1 MLRSHARFWGWLAS
15 SMVSF
20 SAAAA
25 DHPGDDWPQWRGP
38 LGTGVAPK
46 ATPPTEWSET
56 KNVRWKSVIPG
67 FGTSTPIVW
76 KDRIYLLTAMPADL
90 PETDTA
96 AESRPPAAPAPTGGG
111 AQVVEKPSKPYR
123 FQVVALDRQTGQIAW
138 RRTVVEEI
146 PHEGHHKDH
155 GFASSSPVT
164 DGNWLI
170 ASFGSRGVY
179 GLDLNGQVKWEKRLG
194 RMLTR
199 NAFGEGAS
207 PAVYGDVVVIP
218 WDHEGEDFVV
228 ALDKKSGKELWRQA
242 RSEPTSWSTPMVVER
257 PGRTEVIVSSTG
269 RIRSY
274 ELATGKQLWEC
285 GGMTV
290 NVIPTPVVDDTTAY
304 LLSGFRGA
312 AILAIQLGRDGDL
325 TDTDA
330 IRWKHGK
337 SAPYVPSPLLYD
349 GALYFLSGN
358 NAMLSRFATAD
369 GRADYE
375 AERLEGIFGVYGSPV
390 GAAGRVY
397 VVGRDG
403 KTAVLRHGPKLEVLA
418 VNTLDDRFDASPAVV
433 GRELLLRGH
442 RHLYS
447 LAVE

>member
-1 MLRSHARFWGWLAS
+1 MFRTRARVWGWVVS
-15 SMVSF
+15 SILSL
-20 SAAAA
+20 SAAAQ
-25 DHPGDDWPQWRGP
+25 DPGDDWPQWRGP

-56 KNVRWKSVIPG
+56 KNVRWKSVVPG

-76 KDRIYLLTAMPADL
+76 KDRIYLLTSMPADL
-90 PETDTA
+90 PETETS
-96 AESRPPAAPAPTGGG
+96 AEARPAPAPAGGG
-111 AQVVEKPSKPYR
+111 GQVVEKPAKPYR
-123 FQVVALDRQTGQIAW
+123 FQVIALDRQTGQPVW
-138 RRTVVEEI
+138 RRTVAEEI

-170 ASFGSRGVY
+170 VSFGSRGIY
-179 GLDLNGQVKWEKRLG
+179 GLDLTGQVKWEKRLG
-194 RMLTR
+194 RMQTR
-199 NAFGEGAS
+199 NGFGEGAS
-207 PAVYGDVVVIP
+207 PAVHGDVVVIP

-228 ALDKKSGKELWRQA
+228 ALDKKSGRELWRQA
-242 RSEPTSWSTPMVVER
+242 RSEPTSWSTPLVVER

-274 ELATGKQLWEC
+274 ELTTGRQLWEC

-290 NVIPTPVVDDTTAY
+290 NVIPTPVVDETTAY

-312 AILAIQLGRDGDL
+312 AILAIRLGRDGDL

-369 GRADYE
+369 GRPDYE
-375 AERLEGIFGVYGSPV
+375 AERLEGVFGVYGSPV

-403 KTAVLRHGPKLEVLA
+403 KTAVLRHGPKLDVLA
-418 VNTLDDRFDASPAVV
+418 VNTLDDRFDASPVPV

-447 LAVE
+447 LADD

>member
-1 MLRSHARFWGWLAS
+1 MFRTRARVWGWVVS
-15 SMVSF
+15 SILSL

-25 DHPGDDWPQWRGP
+25 QDPGDDWPQWRGP

-56 KNVRWKSVIPG
+56 KNVRWKSVVPG

-76 KDRIYLLTAMPADL
+76 KDRIYLLTSMPADL
-90 PETDTA
+90 PETETS
-96 AESRPPAAPAPTGGG
+96 AEARPAPAPAGGG
-111 AQVVEKPSKPYR
+111 GQVVEKPAKPYR
-123 FQVVALDRQTGQIAW
+123 FQVIALDRQTGQPVW
-138 RRTVVEEI
+138 RRTVAEEI

-164 DGNWLI
+164 DGNCLI
-170 ASFGSRGVY
+170 VSLGSRGIY
-179 GLDLNGQVKWEKRLG
+179 GLDLTGQVKWEKRLG
-194 RMLTR
+194 RMQTR
-199 NAFGEGAS
+199 NGFGEGAS
-207 PAVYGDVVVIP
+207 PAVHGDVVVIP

-228 ALDKKSGKELWRQA
+228 ALDKKSGRELWRQA
-242 RSEPTSWSTPMVVER
+242 RSEPTSWSTPLVVER

-274 ELATGKQLWEC
+274 ELTTGRQLWEC

-290 NVIPTPVVDDTTAY
+290 NVIPTPVVDETTAY

-312 AILAIQLGRDGDL
+312 AILAIRLGRDGDL

-369 GRADYE
+369 GRPDYE
-375 AERLEGIFGVYGSPV
+375 AERLEGVFGVYGSPV

-403 KTAVLRHGPKLEVLA
+403 KTAVLRHGPKLDVLA
-418 VNTLDDRFDASPAVV
+418 VNTLDDRFDASPVPV

-447 LAVE
+447 LADD

>member
-1 MLRSHARFWGWLAS
+1 MFRTRARVWGWVVS
-15 SMVSF
+15 SILSL
-20 SAAAA
+20 SAAAQ
-25 DHPGDDWPQWRGP
+25 DPGDDWPQWRGP

-56 KNVRWKSVIPG
+56 KNVRWKSVVPG

-76 KDRIYLLTAMPADL
+76 KDRIYLLTSMPADL
-90 PETDTA
+90 PETETS
-96 AESRPPAAPAPTGGG
+96 AEARPAPAPAGGG
-111 AQVVEKPSKPYR
+111 GQVVEKPAKPYR
-123 FQVVALDRQTGQIAW
+123 FQVIALDRQTGQPVW
-138 RRTVVEEI
+138 RRTVAEEI

-170 ASFGSRGVY
+170 VSFGSRGIY
-179 GLDLNGQVKWEKRLG
+179 GLDLTGQVKWEKRLG
-194 RMLTR
+194 RMQTR
-199 NAFGEGAS
+199 NGFGEGAS
-207 PAVYGDVVVIP
+207 PAVHGDVVVIP

-228 ALDKKSGKELWRQA
+228 ALDKKSGRELWRQA
-242 RSEPTSWSTPMVVER
+242 RSEPTSWSTPLVVEH
-257 PGRTEVIVSSTG
+257 PGRTEVVVSSTG

-274 ELATGKQLWEC
+274 ELVTGRQLWEC
-285 GGMTV
+285 GGMTL
-290 NVIPTPVVDDTTAY
+290 NVIPTPVVDETTAY

-312 AILAIQLGRDGDL
+312 AILAIRLGRDGDL

-369 GRADYE
+369 GRPDYE
-375 AERLEGIFGVYGSPV
+375 AERLEGVFGVYGSPV

-403 KTAVLRHGPKLEVLA
+403 KTAVLRHGPKLDVLA
-418 VNTLDDRFDASPAVV
+418 VNTLDDRFDASPVPV

-447 LAVE
+447 LADD